1 MSALRSLSVLLFG
14 TLLGVATSCGS
25 SNDAMSVAG
34 SGNRFTGGTG
44 FGARGGSAATTTGGS
59 IASGGSAAAGVG
71 GTTVDAE
78 AGPQNPLCGTGICSL
93 DDRDACLDAG
103 AAALDAAHDT
113 SAQSDALVT
122 EGGVDASAEAGNVL
136 DAALATDGAVEAE
149 PPPVFG
155 CRLQVSGGER
165 VTACAP
171 AGTGMAGAPCISSAY
186 CAPGY
191 ACTGDPGACRQYCC
205 TGNDVCETGRYCA
218 DRLLHESTTST
229 TEPILVPVCVK
240 ADNCNLAEPYPCPT
254 GIQCT
259 CRSGTACTVVRD
271 DPPTTSCVPPG
282 PGLEGD
288 SCPCAWGYLCSQATG
303 KCLKLC
309 SISTGSTECGSGL
322 CQSSTAL
329 PQGWGICVGT
339 SADGG

>member
-1 MSALRSLSVLLFG
+1 LSVLVFG
-14 TLLGVATSCGS
+14 TLFGVATSC
-25 SNDAMSVAG
+25 AG
-34 SGNRFTGGTG
+34 SDESATAGIAGRTTGGTG

-59 IASGGSAAAGVG
+59 VGSGGSAAAGVG

-78 AGPQNPLCGTGICSL
+78 AGPQNPLCGTGCPL
-93 DDRDACLDAG
+93 DDPNACLDAG
-103 AAALDAAHDT
+103 AAVPDAAFDT
-113 SAQSDALVT
+113 NAQSDATVA
-122 EGGVDASAEAGNVL
+122 EGGLDAGAEHGDVL
-136 DAALATDGAVEAE
+136 DAAVATDGAVEAE
-149 PPPVFG
+149 PPQVFG
-155 CRLQVSGGER
+155 CRLQVTGGER
-165 VTACAP
+165 IAACAP
-171 AGTGMAGAPCISSAY
+171 AGAGMTGAPCISSAY

-191 ACTGDPGACRQYCC
+191 ACTGDPGACRHYCC
-205 TGNDVCETGRYCA
+205 AGNDACDPLVVGEGRYCA
-218 DRLLHESTTST
+218 DRPLRESTTST

-254 GIQCT
+254 GMQCT

-282 PGLEGD
+282 TGLEGD
-288 SCPCAWGYLCSQATG
+288 PCPCAWGNLCSQATG